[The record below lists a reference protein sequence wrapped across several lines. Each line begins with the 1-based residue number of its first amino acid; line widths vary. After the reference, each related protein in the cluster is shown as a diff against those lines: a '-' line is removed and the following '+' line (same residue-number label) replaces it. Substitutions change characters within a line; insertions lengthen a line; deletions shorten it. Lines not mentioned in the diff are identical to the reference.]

1 MSLRSFH
8 ACSVREPALLAG
20 SRPLRRVCAWLSCW
34 GRDHRN
40 PCTVLHG
47 VAEMLVIMSARNQA
61 SGITVAATPL
71 DIKRVDKMAVLLV
84 I

>member
-1 MSLRSFH
+1 
-8 ACSVREPALLAG
+8 
-20 SRPLRRVCAWLSCW
+20 
-34 GRDHRN
+34 
-40 PCTVLHG
+40 
-47 VAEMLVIMSARNQA
+47 MSARNQA